1 MVQKNEKDKT
11 KKKNDKED
19 EFNKELISKNPNL
32 EIAQLFFLMGQKNDS
47 SHWLALLD
55 HVKRDEMAPF
65 YEHMCNSLKIPIDQA
80 LLAKLKEQN
89 AKRLDEINKQLEDA
103 EKNLGESEV
112 RQAWLAKS
120 EYLCQ
125 IGDKENAVAAF
136 NKTFEKTVGVG
147 YRIDLVFNLIRI
159 GLFFMDHQL
168 ITENIEK
175 AKELMEKGGDWDR
188 KNRLRSYQGLYLMA
202 IRDMKGAADLFLEAV
217 PTFGAYELMTYEEL
231 IFYAVITSVC
241 ALDRPDLK
249 TKVVNCSE
257 IQQQLNVEI
266 GQNNSNLPIAKEL
279 LYTFYNCDYSNFM
292 IALGKLER
300 DFLVKDRYL
309 QLHCRFFTRTMRIKA
324 YQQFLTPYK
333 TVSLDVMAKS
343 FGVSKEYLDQ
353 QLFNFISSGKLSCR
367 IDACKGIIET
377 AQTDQKN
384 LFYKKVIHDG
394 DILLNKVQKL
404 SRIIN

>member
-1 MVQKNEKDKT
+1 MVQKDDNDNKT
-11 KKKNDKED
+11 KKQNKKEE
-19 EFNKELISKNPNL
+19 EFDKELISKNPNL

-47 SHWLALLD
+47 STWLALLE
-55 HVKRDEMAPF
+55 HVKKDEMAPF
-65 YEHMCNSLKIPIDQA
+65 YEYMCTSLKIPIDQA
-80 LLAKLKEQN
+80 LLDKLKEQN

-125 IGDKENAVAAF
+125 IGDKENSVAAF

-217 PTFGAYELMTYEEL
+217 PTFGAYELMNYEEL

-257 IQQQLNVEI
+257 IQQQ
-266 GQNNSNLPIAKEL
+266 
-279 LYTFYNCDYSNFM
+279 
-292 IALGKLER
+292 
-300 DFLVKDRYL
+300 
-309 QLHCRFFTRTMRIKA
+309 
-324 YQQFLTPYK
+324 
-333 TVSLDVMAKS
+333 
-343 FGVSKEYLDQ
+343 
-353 QLFNFISSGKLSCR
+353 
-367 IDACKGIIET
+367 
-377 AQTDQKN
+377 
-384 LFYKKVIHDG
+384 
-394 DILLNKVQKL
+394 
-404 SRIIN
+404 

>member
-1 MVQKNEKDKT
+1 
-11 KKKNDKED
+11 
-19 EFNKELISKNPNL
+19 
-32 EIAQLFFLMGQKNDS
+32 
-47 SHWLALLD
+47 
-55 HVKRDEMAPF
+55 MAPF
-65 YEHMCNSLKIPIDQA
+65 YEYMCTSMKIPIDQA
-80 LLAKLKEQN
+80 LLDKLKEQN

-103 EKNLGESEV
+103 EKNLGESDIV
-112 RQAWLAKS
+112 
-120 EYLCQ
+120 
-125 IGDKENAVAAF
+125 DKENSVAAF

-217 PTFGAYELMTYEEL
+217 PTFGAYELMNYEEL

-257 IQQQLNVEI
+257 IQQQVSLDVMAKSFGVSKEYLDQQLFNFISSGKLSCRIDAREFRIFFKCQLFQLNAEI
-266 GQNNSNLPIAKEL
+266 GRNNANLPIAKEL

-309 QLHCRFFTRTMRIKA
+309 QLHCRYFTRTLRIKA